1 MFLTP
6 VLQHLPIPHRMN
18 VVDEKYPDVVQ
29 DNWEKIRCA
38 LDRNSD
44 IFNTDVLP
52 CSRVLRRNG
61 EKLSAFL

>member
-6 VLQHLPIPHRMN
+6 VLQHLPISHRMN
-18 VVDEKYPDVVQ
+18 VVDEKYLDVVQ
-29 DNWEKIRCA
+29 DNWEKIRSA